1 MEDRLQELECR
12 IAAAEA
18 RAERAER
25 RVRTMGRAAVAAVLG
40 LAGLSALGISYAK
53 PPAPAPTAPL
63 KVSKMTAPFEVVD
76 PSGRVLM
83 IVENASP
90 GPRLQVYGSTGK
102 PVITLGSSMKGG
114 GALTVTDRM
123 GKPAFAKP

>member
-1 MEDRLQELECR
+1 MEDRWVELERR
-12 IAAAEA
+12 IAVAEA

-25 RVRTMGRAAVAAVLG
+25 WVRMMGRTAIAAVLG
-40 LAGLSALGISYAK
+40 LSGSSALGSSYAK
-53 PPAPAPTAPL
+53 PPAPAPSTPL

-90 GPRLQVYGSTGK
+90 GPRLQLYGSTGK
-102 PVITLGSSMKGG
+102 PVVTLGSSTKGG